1 MDNYPRLPHNGHL
14 VDEAWFAIAQIF
26 MDDETREEEEKT
38 RALKKKRAAEKR
50 AEKERLNAL
59 KTDVENTRKEKA

>member
-1 MDNYPRLPHNGHL
+1 
-14 VDEAWFAIAQIF
+14 
-26 MDDETREEEEKT
+26 MDDETREEEEKA

-59 KTDVENTRKEKA
+59 KTDVENTRKEKAQEEIHDSKAN